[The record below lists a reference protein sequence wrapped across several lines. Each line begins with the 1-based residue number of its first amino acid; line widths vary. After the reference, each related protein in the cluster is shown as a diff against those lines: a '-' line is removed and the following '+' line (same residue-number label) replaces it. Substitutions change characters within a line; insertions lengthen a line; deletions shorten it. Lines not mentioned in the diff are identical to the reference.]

1 MELENIIGNDLNSPE
16 IIVINPPSKMKAY
29 PAGSS
34 IRYKPYKFGEILKT
48 SQSKFDK
55 SGWVKSILEG
65 VTVEGFDKLDMTYQ
79 DLLFIGLLRRM
90 STFNTDSFSLSY
102 TCPECNAKVRVV
114 KKLQDLEFYDIE
126 AEALPIIVEYNE
138 SINLICM
145 PLTVRRWIELNEI
158 DKIDD
163 RVAVFAMLV
172 TNYPFEEAY
181 KLVDDAK
188 DPDLVDALSDVDIL
202 LGHGVNPVNCTCK
215 ECKKSSMV
223 KFFSPEVLID
233 PFRESEGAP
242 RSRIRFGLSPD
253 S

>member
-1 MELENIIGNDLNSPE
+1 MELESIIGNDLNSPE
-16 IIVINPPSKMKAY
+16 IIVLNPPSKMKAY

-48 SQSKFDK
+48 SQSKVDK
-55 SGWVKSILEG
+55 SGWVRSILEG
-65 VTVEGFDKLDMTYQ
+65 VIVEGFDKLDMTYQ
-79 DLLFIGLLRRM
+79 DLLFVGLLRRM

-102 TCPECNAKVRVV
+102 TCPECGSKVRVI

-126 AEALPIIVEYNE
+126 AETLPIIIDY
-138 SINLICM
+138 SDTINLVCM
-145 PLTVRRWIELNEI
+145 PLTVRRWIELNEM

-172 TNYPFEEAY
+172 TNYPFDEAY
-181 KLVDDAK
+181 KLIDEAK
-188 DPDLVDALSDVDIL
+188 DPDLIDALLEVDLL
-202 LGHGVNPVNCTCK
+202 LGHGVNPLSCVCK
-215 ECKKSSMV
+215 ECQKPSLV

-242 RSRIRFGLSPD
+242 RSRIRFGLS
-253 S
+253 SNS